1 MENQER
7 KLISIKEMENEF
19 GVSRR
24 TIYDKYKPFLE
35 HVPTKDNRVYFNYE
49 AAVALHKKIV
59 AEAEDKKRRGVN
71 GAFAKYK
78 IIA

>member
-7 KLISIKEMENEF
+7 KLISIKQMEEEF

-35 HVPTKDNRVYFNYE
+35 HVPTKDNRVYFSYE

-59 AEAEDKKRRGVN
+59 AEVEEKKRRGVC
-71 GAFAKYK
+71 GTFAKYK
-78 IIA
+78 TIA